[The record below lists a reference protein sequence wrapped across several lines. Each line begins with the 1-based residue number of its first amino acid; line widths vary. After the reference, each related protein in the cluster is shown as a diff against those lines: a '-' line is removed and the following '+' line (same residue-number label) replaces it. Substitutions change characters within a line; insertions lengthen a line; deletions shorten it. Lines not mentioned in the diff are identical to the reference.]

1 MNFHVLTLFPEI
13 PRAFFET
20 SIMKKAVDKGII
32 AYDLVN
38 IRDFAFDKHKTC
50 DDSPY
55 GGGAGMLMLPEP
67 LNLGLKSVCSKIKEE
82 QGSKAKKRVIYVTP
96 SGKPFTQKLAQDLS
110 QEDNLIFICGRY
122 EGIDQRIIDTWVD
135 DEISIGD
142 YVMSSGEL
150 AATVIIDAVY
160 RLVDGVI
167 SSDSLSEESHT
178 DGLLEYP
185 QYTHPEVFCGK
196 KVPEVLLSGHHEN
209 IRKWRLRKRL
219 EKTLRVRPDMI
230 AKARENGQL
239 SKEAE
244 KMIIDLRGN
253 QGGLLQNATFIANIL
268 LKNGKIVSIF
278 KSSIQIFLILI
289 QNTILFSGVFFFM
302 FSRIS
307 N

>member
-13 PRAFFET
+13 PRAFFEN
-20 SIMKKAVDKGII
+20 SIMAKAVEKGII

-50 DDSPY
+50 DDNPY

-67 LNLGLKSVCSKIKEE
+67 LSLALKSVCRKINAEAKER
-82 QGSKAKKRVIYVTP
+82 GVKPKKRVIYVTP
-96 SGKPFTQKLAQDLS
+96 SGKPFTQKLAQNLS
-110 QEDNLIFICGRY
+110 QESDLVFICGRY
-122 EGIDQRIIDTWVD
+122 EGIDQRIIDSWVD

-167 SSDSLSEESHT
+167 SSESLEEESYT

-185 QYTHPEVFCGK
+185 QYTHPEVFDGM

-209 IRKWRLRKRL
+209 IRKWRLKMRL
-219 EKTLRVRPDMI
+219 RKTLRVRPDLV
-230 AKARENGQL
+230 AKAREQGLL

-244 KMIIDLRGN
+244 KMIEEITNETGD
-253 QGGLLQNATFIANIL
+253 
-268 LKNGKIVSIF
+268 
-278 KSSIQIFLILI
+278 
-289 QNTILFSGVFFFM
+289 
-302 FSRIS
+302 
-307 N
+307 